1 MIPEA
6 HPDAQAVATLS
17 PNGAKARFGAA
28 YMRAIC
34 SHAGVGFTETS
45 IDEDVLAVDG
55 KIEFAMGDARVQIKC
70 TGHFRINGGETATW
84 PADEAW
90 WQKWHK
96 SKVPVYFVLVM
107 VDPDIQQSWLDH
119 LVDATVC
126 RSAAF
131 WVRVDQMSEGPSIT
145 VPKTQR
151 LTAATLADWAADFDS
166 CFDDQSSGGG
176 HAS

>member
-1 MIPEA
+1 MDPGR
-6 HPDAQAVATLS
+6 T
-17 PNGAKARFGAA
+17 
-28 YMRAIC
+28 Y
-34 SHAGVGFTETS
+34 GVT
-45 IDEDVLAVDG
+45 
-55 KIEFAMGDARVQIKC
+55 
-70 TGHFRINGGETATW
+70 
-84 PADEAW
+84 
-90 WQKWHK
+90 
-96 SKVPVYFVLVM
+96 
-107 VDPDIQQSWLDH
+107 H